1 MGPLHHPTS
10 YRDRRTARRPRVHRP
25 RTRRC
30 LLKGCEQRFRP
41 EHARARYCGLQC
53 RTEAQAWR
61 QWKARRVYRA
71 TVKGRTK
78 RNGQSRRYRERRET
92 PLASAIGAVA
102 RPARVIPRTF
112 FAASC
117 DRPGC
122 YECFVRRARSPLQ
135 RFCSR
140 ACRRALERVWQRERR
155 WRGAGRQCRILSLGG
170 GPTSAFSTG
179 DEPDI
184 LRSSAAAAYLE
195 PYAALGRRSRTES
208 GMP

>member
-1 MGPLHHPTS
+1 MGPRHHPTS

-25 RTRRC
+25 RIRRC

-41 EHARARYCGLQC
+41 QHARVRYCSLQC
-53 RTEAQAWR
+53 RGEARAWR

-71 TVKGRTK
+71 TIKGRTK

-92 PLASAIGAVA
+92 RCASAKKAVP
-102 RPARVIPRTF
+102 RSARVIPRKF
-112 FAASC
+112 LAASC

-122 YECFVRRARSPLQ
+122 YECFVRGARSPLQ

-155 WRGAGRQCRILSLGG
+155 WRGAGWQCRILSPGG
-170 GPTSAFSTG
+170 GPASAFSTG

-184 LRSSAAAAYLE
+184 LHHSTAAAYLE
-195 PYAALGRRSRTES
+195 PYAALGRRSRSES